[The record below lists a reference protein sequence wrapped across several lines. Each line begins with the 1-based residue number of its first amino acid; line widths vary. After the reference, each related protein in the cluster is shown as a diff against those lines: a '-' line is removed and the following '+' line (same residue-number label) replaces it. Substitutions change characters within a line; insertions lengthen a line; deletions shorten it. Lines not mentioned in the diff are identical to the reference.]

1 MLQFITNDS
10 NGYSHFEGARLA
22 LKGGCKWIQLR
33 MKKSPKS
40 EIIEV
45 AKELKK
51 ECKKFD
57 AILIIDDHVDIATEV
72 KADGVHLGKGDMNP
86 IEARQIMGEKYIIG
100 GTANTYNDIENL
112 VKANVD
118 YIGLGPY
125 RFTKTKENL
134 SPILGIEGYREITA
148 KCNDRG
154 FKTPIVAI
162 GGLNCDDIAGLIE
175 CGVSGVAMSSNI
187 LQAENPVRETEK
199 ILETLYKNRYER

>member
-86 IEARQIMGEKYIIG
+86 IEARQIMGEEYIIG

-112 VKANVD
+112 VKADVD